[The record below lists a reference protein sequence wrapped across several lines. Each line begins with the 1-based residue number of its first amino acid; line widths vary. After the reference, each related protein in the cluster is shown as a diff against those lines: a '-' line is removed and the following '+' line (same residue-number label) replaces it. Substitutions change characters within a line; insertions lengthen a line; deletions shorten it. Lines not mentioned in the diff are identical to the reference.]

1 MQFHCY
7 YPPCDLPYDSAFSGH
22 RFAARRNS
30 DGKASMNH
38 SVALEKCYEA
48 LVREALSSVPKGPG
62 KIWARSEIF
71 DGVSTTA
78 LYYLS
83 RRNEQRAV
91 FGRIDKLDS
100 AFNSL
105 HAELLS
111 LGEQPFTTAILSI
124 ERRRALLRD
133 KVSFSLSYSYEDV
146 SDMEFDQRAT
156 PWLHEIFGKKLELQ
170 YDE

>member
-1 MQFHCY
+1 
-7 YPPCDLPYDSAFSGH
+7 
-22 RFAARRNS
+22 
-30 DGKASMNH
+30 MNH
-38 SVALEKCYEA
+38 SVALEKCYET
-48 LVREALSSVPKGPG
+48 LVREALSNVPKGPE

-83 RRNEQRAV
+83 SKNEQHAV
-91 FGRIDKLDS
+91 FGGIEKLDF

-105 HAELLS
+105 HAEFLS
-111 LGEQPFTTAILSI
+111 SGEQPFTTAILSI
-124 ERRRALLRD
+124 ERKKALLRD

-146 SDMEFDQRAT
+146 SDMEFEQRAT
-156 PWLHEIFGKKLELQ
+156 PWLHEIFGENLELQ